1 MAHTSE
7 MQTDTGNRGA
17 RQPAARDEAHDL
29 IASNR
34 VEGTAVYR
42 PDGTKIG
49 RIHHFMV
56 GKRNGR
62 VEYAVMNFGGFLG
75 MGEER
80 RPLPWDALDYSTD
93 FGGYVVAAEDETLR
107 NSPSY
112 GVEDEP
118 AWDREYGMRVY
129 GYWGVP
135 Y

>member
-1 MAHTSE
+1 MTYTS
-7 MQTDTGNRGA
+7 QVQGSTVNPDTG
-17 RQPAARDEAHDL
+17 QLVPRDEAHDL

-75 MGEER
+75 MGEEH

-112 GVEDEP
+112 EAEDEP
-118 AWDREYGMRVY
+118 EWDREYGMRIY